1 MDSIASQ
8 PQSAFERLIRPQL
21 LSVQKPASYIGEE
34 LGQIRKD
41 WDSVDFR
48 FCYVFPDLYELGMS
62 YHGREIIY
70 QHINAREDC
79 LCERSFV
86 PGRDMQELMRSE
98 GVELWSLENKRSLRE
113 FDAIGISFTF
123 EMAYPS
129 GLLVLD
135 LAGIPL
141 RSLDRSDD
149 DPIVIA
155 GGQCM
160 CNAEPI
166 APFFDVVVNGEGE
179 SILDEIIDSLQAT
192 KGLPRAERL
201 FALREIEGVYLPR
214 FYDCEYD
221 EAGKHLRTR
230 PNREGMP
237 LRVKRGYAK
246 DFAMSMP
253 PLNPV
258 QSYVEIPSDKVYLE
272 VMRGC
277 PQGCRFCQAG
287 YITRPARARTVEDLT
302 KAAVELINKTGS
314 DEVALMSLSTLDH
327 PQVYQLVESVK
338 AALPE
343 DVGVALPSLRA
354 DRMSAE
360 LSVMMRRPR
369 ETSLTIAIEAGSDAA
384 RRAIRKGV
392 SEEDVL
398 YTFDLLMQAGWHKFK
413 LYFMMGFAG
422 EPMEA
427 MDEIAELVGK
437 IFDMAK
443 EKGHR
448 RPRLT
453 ISCSVLIPKPHT
465 PLQWQGMERTA
476 VTREKQA
483 RLLDLLKRYGR
494 QCIFKYHDAEEGV
507 VETLLSRG
515 GREVAGIIEEAFKRG
530 QTLLSDNFEL
540 SVWQD
545 ICSEW
550 GFDLAREVH
559 EDKQYADTLPWDHI
573 SRGVGKRYLWRE
585 WEYYHSGDANPACHV
600 ECTSCGIGCAAP
612 VFDPESRVVPEEL
625 KEYFAEVARQG
636 IAEQRGLRP
645 FSPVYPEELDRG
657 AATQVAQ
664 GEDQP
669 QSTQRA
675 QRNSQGE
682 EVSPDNRRGD
692 FQSPAGTTVIKPRV
706 NVQRTGGVESEVDGG
721 ASSKLD

>member
-1 MDSIASQ
+1 MASTTQ
-8 PQSAFERLIRPQL
+8 QFVSDFDRLIRPQL
-21 LSVQKPASYIGEE
+21 LTVQKPSSYIGEE
-34 LGQIRKD
+34 LGEIRKD

-70 QHINAREDC
+70 QHINARPDS
-79 LCERSFV
+79 LCERAFV
-86 PGRDMQELMRSE
+86 PAKDMQELMRAK
-98 GVELWSLENKRSLRE
+98 GVALWSLENKRPLKD
-113 FDAIGISFTF
+113 FDAIGISFTY

-129 GLLVLD
+129 ALLVLD

-141 RSLDRSDD
+141 RSMDRAED
-149 DPIVIA
+149 DPIIIA

-160 CNAEPI
+160 CNPEPI

-179 SILDEIIDSLQAT
+179 SILDEVLDSLLAT
-192 KGLPRAERL
+192 RGLPREERL
-201 FALREIEGVYLPR
+201 LALVPIEGIYIPR
-214 FYDCEYD
+214 FYEPQYSED
-221 EAGKHLRTR
+221 GKFLRTR
-230 PNREGMP
+230 PNRDGMP
-237 LRVKRGYAK
+237 LRLKRGYAK
-246 DFAMSMP
+246 DFAMTMP
-253 PLNPV
+253 PLYPV
-258 QSYVEIPSDKVYLE
+258 QSYIDIPSDKVYLE

-302 KAAVELINKTGS
+302 KAAVELVKRTGA

-360 LSVMMRRPR
+360 LSVMMRKPR
-369 ETSLTIAIEAGSDAA
+369 ESSLTIAIEAGSDAA

-398 YTFDLLMQAGWHKFK
+398 YTFDLLMKAGWHKFK
-413 LYFMMGFAG
+413 IYFMMGFAG
-422 EPMEA
+422 EPLTA
-427 MDEIAELVGK
+427 MDEIADLVGK
-437 IFDMAK
+437 IFEMAK
-443 EKGHR
+443 TNGHR

-465 PLQWQGMERTA
+465 PLQWQGMERTEI
-476 VTREKQA
+476 TREKQR
-483 RLLDLLKRYGR
+483 RLLDRLKGYGR
-494 QCIFKYHDAEEGV
+494 QCIFKYHDAEEGII
-507 VETLLSRG
+507 ETLLSRG
-515 GREVAGIIEEAFKRG
+515 GREIAPLIEEAFQRG
-530 QTLLSDNFEL
+530 QTLLSDNFDL
-540 SVWQD
+540 KIWKD

-550 GFDLAREVH
+550 GFDLLTEVH
-559 EDKQYADTLPWDHI
+559 EDKVYEDALPWDHI

-636 IAEQRGLRP
+636 LAEQRGLRP
-645 FSPVYPEELDRG
+645 FSPVYPDELDARGGADGVLRIGHAGVLVADG
-657 AATQVAQ
+657 AA
-664 GEDQP
+664 
-669 QSTQRA
+669 
-675 QRNSQGE
+675 
-682 EVSPDNRRGD
+682 
-692 FQSPAGTTVIKPRV
+692 KPRV
-706 NVQRTGGVESEVDGG
+706 AIQRTGGVESELDDKG
-721 ASSKLD
+721 ASSKV